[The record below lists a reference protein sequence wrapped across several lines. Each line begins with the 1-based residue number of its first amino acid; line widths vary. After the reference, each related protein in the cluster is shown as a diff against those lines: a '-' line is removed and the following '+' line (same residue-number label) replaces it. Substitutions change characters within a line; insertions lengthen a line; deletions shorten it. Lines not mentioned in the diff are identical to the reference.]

1 MAIPTLPTKRSSPEE
16 NNDQLCKWSS
26 HGKRASGR
34 QPRNSLGD
42 SNRYRFMASMGAFLT
57 AVQCNDRFIHG
68 NSYGRVKTIFG
79 LWLPFTITE
88 FEKFSFWS
96 WRIGRITATGHRI
109 TAQGDGCCELTFTMP
124 WWASPYLVVCAL
136 ALRRIERI
144 AAQRNQSSDH

>member
-1 MAIPTLPTKRSSPEE
+1 MISFANGQAMVSVHLGVSREKAWEIVTDTHL
-16 NNDQLCKWSS
+16 W
-26 HGKRASGR
+26 
-34 QPRNSLGD
+34 PRWGPS
-42 SNRYRFMASMGAFLT
+42 LT
-57 AVQCNDRFIHG
+57 AVQCSDRFIHR

-88 FEKFSFWS
+88 FENLSFWS

-144 AAQRNQSSDH
+144 AGQRSQSSDQ

>member
-1 MAIPTLPTKRSSPEE
+1 MISFANGQAMVSVHLGVNRETAWEIVTDTRL
-16 NNDQLCKWSS
+16 W
-26 HGKRASGR
+26 
-34 QPRNSLGD
+34 PRWGPS
-42 SNRYRFMASMGAFLT
+42 LT

-96 WRIGRITATGHRI
+96 WRIGRVTATGHRI
-109 TAQGDGCCELTFTMP
+109 TAQGDECCELTFTMP

-144 AAQRNQSSDH
+144 AAQRSQSSDH